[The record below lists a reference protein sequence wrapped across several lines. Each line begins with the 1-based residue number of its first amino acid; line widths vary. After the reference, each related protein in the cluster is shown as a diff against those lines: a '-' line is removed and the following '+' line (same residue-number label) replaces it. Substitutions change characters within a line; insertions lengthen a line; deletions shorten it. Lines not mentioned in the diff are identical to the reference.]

1 MNKNRDKVPQTKEK
15 DFDVVQ
21 PSVGFTDMSDE
32 MQELAYEICREAYSK
47 YYYFILFLICWGITY
62 RNAA

>member
-1 MNKNRDKVPQTKEK
+1 MNKNREKVPQTKEK

-32 MQELAYEICREAYSK
+32 M
-47 YYYFILFLICWGITY
+47 
-62 RNAA
+62 